1 MKHNQNFSIGTITLL
16 EKIISL
22 LSVGVSKIK
31 SIEESNSKQ
40 RTSYQIIVEVVL
52 STMKLKDFY
61 VRLKISLEDKV
72 YLETYNHQSHDDIQV
87 D

>member
-52 STMKLKDFY
+52 STMKLKDLC
-61 VRLKISLEDKV
+61 VKPEVSLNV
-72 YLETYNHQSHDDIQV
+72 TRYWQ
-87 D
+87 